1 MSIEYTTVE
10 GPLKAPE
17 ITMYS
22 ISYCDACKSA
32 KQFLTNQGYTFRYVY
47 IDLLPEDESR
57 RMRMELQGDRQ
68 TGALFPVLE
77 LNSTDR
83 LYGFIQILWER
94 RLKKDASS

>member
-1 MSIEYTTVE
+1 MSLEYTTVE
-10 GPLKAPE
+10 GPLTVPE

-32 KQFLTNQGYTFRYVY
+32 KEYLKNKGYTFRYVY
-47 IDLLPEDESR
+47 VDLLPEDESR
-57 RMRMELQGDRQ
+57 RIRKELQGERQ

-77 LNSTDR
+77 LNNTDR

-94 RLKKDASS
+94 ALKRAASC